1 MTRVAVDAMGGDYAP
16 REVVIGSVEAAA
28 GSGDVRILLVGQT
41 DRIEAELVDAAKN
54 KDFAKT
60 LAKARRTGRFEIVQA
75 DEVLEMDD
83 EPAKSV
89 RSKRNCSINVCMR
102 LVRDGKADAM
112 MSAGNSGAVA
122 ASAMFELKRIKGV
135 IRPAIAMI
143 IPTCVPGKPL
153 VLLDA
158 GANADCHPEWLAQ
171 WALMGTAYSKAVF
184 HREDPAV
191 GLMSIG
197 REDCKG
203 NELVHSAFPLLKG
216 LRGVTFKGN
225 MEGHDVATGEFDIA
239 VCDGFVGNVVLKTVE
254 SVAKAIGSWLKA
266 EIMKTGFRK
275 FCALLLKP
283 AFKSLKRQMDPEVYG
298 GAPLLG
304 VNGTVF
310 ITHGSST
317 HKGIYH
323 AVRVTAEAVKNGM
336 TQKIAEAIAAYEAEK
351 SATATAAAGESPAV
365 ALS

>member
-1 MTRVAVDAMGGDYAP
+1 MTRVAVDAMGGDFAP
-16 REVVIGSVEAAA
+16 REVVMGAVESAA
-28 GSGDVRILLVGQT
+28 GRSDVKILLVGQP
-41 DRIEAELVDAAKN
+41 DRIEQEFDWIKQDKVLSKS
-54 KDFAKT
+54 
-60 LAKARRTGRFEIVQA
+60 LAKACASGRLEVVPA
-75 DEVLEMDD
+75 AEVLEMND

-89 RSKRNCSINVCMR
+89 RAKRDCSINVCMR
-102 LVRDGKADAM
+102 LVKEGRADAM

-143 IPTCVPGKPL
+143 IPTRVPGKPL

-158 GANADCHPEWLAQ
+158 GANTDCHPEWLAQ

-184 HREDPAV
+184 HRENPSV

-197 REDCKG
+197 RESCKG
-203 NELVHSAFPLLKG
+203 NELVHAAYPELRKLKG
-216 LRGVTFKGN
+216 VNFWGN
-225 MEGHDVATGEFDIA
+225 MEGHDVATGEVDVA

-254 SVAKAIGSWLKA
+254 SVAKAISSWLKA
-266 EIMKTGFRK
+266 EIMKTPFRK
-275 FCALLLKP
+275 MCAFLLKP
-283 AFKSLKRQMDPEVYG
+283 AFKSLKRQMDPEIYG

-310 ITHGSST
+310 ITHGAST

-336 TQKIAEAIAAYEAEK
+336 TDKISEAIAAYEAEK
-351 SATATAAAGESPAV
+351 AAAETDHSVESLANT
-365 ALS
+365 LS